1 MSEVPRVLSRRR
13 AGVLLPLSALLRDGS
28 DGSGAGALGAAAFDF
43 VDWLADAGFS
53 VWQVLPLVPAGADGS
68 PYWSRSDRAG
78 DERLVDPRA
87 PDPGTAA
94 DYAAWRAAARD
105 WLEDYALFEALSGQ
119 HQAPWWLW
127 PAALRDREPAALAA
141 VAQAHAARIESIAR
155 VQWRFDAQWQALR
168 AHASARGVALFGDLP
183 IYVAPDSVATWVSR
197 AQFQLEPDGRPRQ
210 VSGVPPD
217 YFAEDGQLWGNPLY
231 DWPQMQRDGFAFWLQ
246 RLRWQAGRYDLL
258 RIDHFRGLAAFWSVA
273 AGSPNARDGEWVKAS
288 GEALLSVVAR
298 ELPGLELVAEDLGV
312 ITPDVVALRRGH
324 GLPGMRVLQFG
335 FDWDPRNPHLPH
347 QHEPDSV
354 VYTGTHDNDTTAG
367 WYAGLSSDERDLVR
381 RYFGRA
387 DEEVVDALRRAAL
400 SSVGILAVLPA
411 QDLLGLGGEAR
422 LNRPG
427 STTGNWSWRLP
438 EGALSAGLAARY
450 RGLNTLY
457 DRT

>member
-1 MSEVPRVLSRRR
+1 MSATPRVLSRRR
-13 AGVLLPLSALLRDGS
+13 AGVLLPLSALSREGD
-28 DGSGAGALGAAAFDF
+28 GALGASAFGF

-53 VWQVLPLVPAGADGS
+53 VWQVLPLVPAGGDGS

-87 PDPGTAA
+87 PDPGSAA
-94 DYAAWRAAARD
+94 DYAGWRAAARD
-105 WLEDYALFEALSGQ
+105 WLDDYALFEALSGEM
-119 HQAPWWLW
+119 QAPWWLW
-127 PAALRDREPAALAA
+127 PAALRDRDPVALAA
-141 VAQAHAARIESIAR
+141 AARTHAARVEAIAR

-168 AHASARGVALFGDLP
+168 AHAAARGIALFGDLP

-197 AQFQLEPDGRPRQ
+197 EQFQLEADGRPRN
-210 VSGVPPD
+210 VAGVPPD

-231 DWPQMQRDGFAFWLQ
+231 DWDHVQRDGFRFWLQ

-258 RIDHFRGLAAFWSVA
+258 RIDHFRGLAAYWSVA
-273 AGSPNARDGEWVKAS
+273 AGSPNARGGEWVKAP
-288 GEALLSVVAR
+288 GDALLRVVAR

-312 ITPDVVALRRGH
+312 ITPDVVALRRSH

-354 VYTGTHDNDTTAG
+354 VYTGTHDNDTSAG
-367 WYAGLSSDERDLVR
+367 WYAGLSPDERDLVR

-387 DEEVVDALRRAAL
+387 DEEAVDALRRAAL

-427 STTGNWSWRLP
+427 TTAGNWSWRLP
-438 EGALSAGLAARY
+438 HGALSAGLAARY
-450 RGLNTLY
+450 RELNMLY